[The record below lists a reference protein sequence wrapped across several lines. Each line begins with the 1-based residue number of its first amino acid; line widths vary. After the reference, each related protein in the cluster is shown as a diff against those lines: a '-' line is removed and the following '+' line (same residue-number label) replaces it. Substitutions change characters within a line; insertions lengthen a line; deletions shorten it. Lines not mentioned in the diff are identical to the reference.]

1 MERKFFKIAII
12 AVLLVCVWSTLA
24 SALSFTATMTPSS
37 KVVPASTEFTVE
49 IKVSNLDVGANGIN
63 SLSGYLKYD
72 DKVFETISESSIEGR
87 NGWSHSFNAEN
98 EGKITLTKTSFVKT
112 EEEVFQV
119 TFKTKAKE
127 ELESEDAKGLIQF
140 TGITA
145 SNSASEI
152 TAADI
157 SVEISIGEEG
167 DTQNGETTQN
177 GTLSVTPTPNE
188 SNNNNSNTNTNT
200 NTNKTGGTIG
210 ISTNKST
217 NTNTNTNK
225 NTNSN
230 TNTNKVTPYVNS
242 TNTTEESI
250 PYTGVEDTIMY
261 LMFAV
266 IAVAIV
272 FYIKFE
278 RINKEM
284 K

>member
-1 MERKFFKIAII
+1 MEKKILKIAII
-12 AVLLVCVWSTLA
+12 AMLLICVCSTLV
-24 SALSFTATMTPSS
+24 SALSFTATMTPSK
-37 KVVPASTEFTVE
+37 KVVPESTEFTVE

-63 SLSGYLKYD
+63 SLSGHLKYD
-72 DKVFETISESSIEGR
+72 KNIFETISESSIEGR

-98 EGKITLTKTSFVKT
+98 DGKITLTKTSFVKT

-119 TFKTKAKE
+119 TFKTKSKE
-127 ELESEDAKGLIQF
+127 DLAEVENKKGMIQF

-145 SNSASEI
+145 SNSASDI
-152 TAADI
+152 TANDI
-157 SVEISIGEEG
+157 SVEITIGQEEENPG
-167 DTQNGETTQN
+167 STATN
-177 GTLSVTPTPNE
+177 GTLQVTPTANT
-188 SNNNNSNTNTNT
+188 TNTNT
-200 NTNKTGGTIG
+200 NTNK
-210 ISTNKST
+210 
-217 NTNTNTNK
+217 
-225 NTNSN
+225 
-230 TNTNKVTPYVNS
+230 VAPYVGS

-250 PYTGVEDTIMY
+250 PHTGVEDTVMY

>member
-1 MERKFFKIAII
+1 MERKILKIAII
-12 AVLLVCVWSTLA
+12 AILLVCVCSTLV

-63 SLSGYLKYD
+63 SLSGNLKYD
-72 DKVFETISESSIEGR
+72 DKIFETISESSIEGR

-119 TFKTKAKE
+119 TFKTKSA
-127 ELESEDAKGLIQF
+127 EDLGENTKGLIQF

-152 TAADI
+152 TANDI
-157 SVEISIGEEG
+157 SVEITIGDE
-167 DTQNGETTQN
+167 DTSTANTSTN
-177 GTLSVTPTPNE
+177 GTIQVTP
-188 SNNNNSNTNTNT
+188 SANNTSTNTNTNTNATLTIGLSTNSTTNTNTSANTNTNSNTNTNT
-200 NTNKTGGTIG
+200 NTNKLT
-210 ISTNKST
+210 S
-217 NTNTNTNK
+217 
-225 NTNSN
+225 
-230 TNTNKVTPYVNS
+230 YVSS

-250 PYTGVEDTIMY
+250 PYTGVEDTVMY
-261 LMFAV
+261 IMFAV